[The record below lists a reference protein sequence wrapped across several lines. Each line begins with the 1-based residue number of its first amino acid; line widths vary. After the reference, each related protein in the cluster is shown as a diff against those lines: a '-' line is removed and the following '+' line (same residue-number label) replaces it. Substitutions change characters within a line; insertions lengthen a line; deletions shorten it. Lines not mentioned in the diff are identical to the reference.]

1 MTVDSDKMAQRN
13 KRVAIYTVLSV
24 CFMVGLTYASVPLYD
39 LFCRVTGYGGTTQ
52 QAEEASDVVLDRDV
66 TIRFDASTNAAL
78 PWEFDPVQLKI
89 EMKVG
94 QNGVA
99 FYRAKNTSDE
109 IIKGTATFNVT
120 PQKAGP
126 YFVKVDC
133 FCFTEQVL
141 RPGEEV
147 DMPVEFYVDPE
158 IAEDP
163 HMDDIKTITLSY
175 TFFRLEE
182 EEEDEVQD
190 TVENKNG
197 ISPVTADAG

>member
-1 MTVDSDKMAQRN
+1 MTVDSDKIAQRN

-52 QAEEASDVVLDRDV
+52 QAEEASNVVLDRDV

-78 PWEFDPVQLKI
+78 PWDFDPVQLKV

-182 EEEDEVQD
+182 EEDEVQD

-197 ISPVTADAG
+197 ISPVTAEAG